1 MLLLLLN
8 LALLWGLVVF
18 FFTVRSD
25 QLVSLMTFSEELE
38 ADLTAVYS
46 RLERNARQR
55 VDTEKDLAALWRRKR
70 VLVWK
75 LRALIVFLA
84 CIYAPFALARFLLGL
99 FQRK

>member
-8 LALLWGLVVF
+8 LALIWGLVVL

-25 QLVSLMTFSEELE
+25 QLVTLITFSEELE

-55 VDTEKDLAALWRRKR
+55 LDTDKDLAALKR
-70 VLVWK
+70 QKRLLLWK

-99 FQRK
+99 FQKK

>member
-8 LALLWGLVVF
+8 LAVIWCLLAL

-25 QLVSLMTFSEELE
+25 QLVALMTFSEELE

-55 VDTEKDLAALWRRKR
+55 LDTDKDLAALRRRKR
-70 VLVWK
+70 VLIWK
-75 LRALIVFLA
+75 LRALIVFLV
-84 CIYAPFALARFLLGL
+84 CIYAPFALARFLLAR